1 MPQTNADALRLLGR
15 NGVIESKLGEAIA
28 PAMGFRN
35 VLVHE
40 YAEVDDSVVVAN
52 PTVLADLDAFMV
64 QLAGWAAEQ

>member
-28 PAMGFRN
+28 RAMGFRN

-40 YAEVDDSVVVAN
+40 SAEVDDSVVVAN

-64 QLAGWAAEQ
+64 QLAGWAVEQ

>member
-1 MPQTNADALRLLGR
+1 MPPTNADALRLLGR
-15 NGVIESKLGEAIA
+15 NGVIEPKLGDPIA
-28 PAMGFRN
+28 RAMGFGN

>member
-28 PAMGFRN
+28 RAMGFRN

-52 PTVLADLDAFMV
+52 PTVLADLDAFMG
-64 QLAGWAAEQ
+64 QLAGWAVQT

>member
-1 MPQTNADALRLLGR
+1 MPPTNADALRLLGR
-15 NGVIESKLGEAIA
+15 NGVIESKLGDPIA
-28 PAMGFRN
+28 RAMGFGN